1 MERVARVEGDGMAGN
16 CCGGSCGSGGG
27 GSRPNGGRQADY
39 RRTLRLALLVNGL
52 MAAVALAAGLDTQ
65 SMALRA
71 SALDFLAA
79 ALTHGVGLWMMGR
92 GLESRGW
99 ATLARG
105 LALTVLGLAVVA
117 ATAWSATAGTVPDAP
132 VMSLVALLG
141 MGASLSVAVLL
152 FAGRRGGLTLRAVW
166 LCARNG
172 VLTNA
177 AVMMAAAGAWVMGQ
191 GWPDH
196 LVAAVIAAT
205 VLSAAVTALRQAVA
219 ELRAWHAPADPTG
232 LGKGA

>member
-1 MERVARVEGDGMAGN
+1 M
-16 CCGGSCGSGGG
+16 
-27 GSRPNGGRQADY
+27 
-39 RRTLRLALLVNGL
+39 ALLVNGL
-52 MAAVALAAGLDTQ
+52 MAAVALGAGLETQ

-79 ALTHGVGLWMMGR
+79 ALTHGAGLWMMGR

-105 LALTVLGLAVVA
+105 LALTVLGLGLVA
-117 ATAWSATAGTVPDAP
+117 ATAWSAYAGTVPDAP

-141 MGASLSVAVLL
+141 VGTSLSVAVLL
-152 FAGRRGGLTLRAVW
+152 FAGRRGGVSLRAVW

-177 AVMMAAAGAWVMGQ
+177 AVMMAAAGVWTMGQ

-205 VLSAAVTALRQAVA
+205 VLSTAVTALRQAVA

>member
-1 MERVARVEGDGMAGN
+1 MAGN
-16 CCGGSCGSGGG
+16 CCGGSCGGGG
-27 GSRPNGGRQADY
+27 GNGRPNVGRPMGGQQADY
-39 RRTLRLALLVNGL
+39 RRTLRMALLVNGL
-52 MAAVALAAGLDTQ
+52 MAAVALAAGLETQ

-71 SALDFLAA
+71 GALDFMATA
-79 ALTHGVGLWMMGR
+79 MTYGVSLWMMGR

-99 ATLARG
+99 ATLAKG
-105 LALTVLGLAVVA
+105 LALTVLGLGVLA
-117 ATAWSATAGTVPDAP
+117 ATAWSAYAGTVPDAP

-141 MGASLSVAVLL
+141 VGAALSVAVLL

-172 VLTNA
+172 VLANA
-177 AVMMAAAGAWVMGQ
+177 AVMLAAAGAWVMGQ

-205 VLSAAVTALRQAVA
+205 VLSGAVTALRQAVA
-219 ELRAWHAPADPTG
+219 ELRAWHAPADPSG

>member
-1 MERVARVEGDGMAGN
+1 M
-16 CCGGSCGSGGG
+16 
-27 GSRPNGGRQADY
+27 
-39 RRTLRLALLVNGL
+39 ALLVNGL
-52 MAAVALAAGLDTQ
+52 MAAVALGAGLETQ

-71 SALDFLAA
+71 SALDFLAVA
-79 ALTHGVGLWMMGR
+79 TTHGVGLWMMGR

-105 LALTVLGLAVVA
+105 LLLAVLGLALVA
-117 ATAWSATAGTVPDAP
+117 VTAWSAYAGTVPDAP

-152 FAGRRGGLTLRAVW
+152 FAGRRGGVTLRAVW

-172 VLTNA
+172 LLTNA
-177 AVMMAAAGAWVMGQ
+177 AVMMAAAGAWTMGQ

-196 LVAAVIAAT
+196 LVAAVITAT
-205 VLSAAVTALRQAVA
+205 VLSAAATALRQAVS

>member
-1 MERVARVEGDGMAGN
+1 MAGN

-27 GSRPNGGRQADY
+27 GGRPNGGRQADY
-39 RRTLRLALLVNGL
+39 RRTLRMALLVNGL
-52 MAAVALAAGLDTQ
+52 IAAVALAAGLETQ

-71 SALDFLAA
+71 SALDFLAV

-105 LALTVLGLAVVA
+105 LALTLLGLGVVA
-117 ATAWSATAGTVPDAP
+117 ATAWSAYAGTVPDAP

-141 MGASLSVAVLL
+141 MGASLSAAVLL

-172 VLTNA
+172 MLTNA
-177 AVMMAAAGAWVMGQ
+177 AVMMAAAGAWTMGQ

-205 VLSAAVTALRQAVA
+205 VLSGAMSALRQALG

>member
-1 MERVARVEGDGMAGN
+1 MAGD
-16 CCGGSCGSGGG
+16 CCGGSCGSGGR
-27 GSRPNGGRQADY
+27 SNGGRQADY
-39 RRTLRLALLVNGL
+39 RRTLRMALLVNGL
-52 MAAVALAAGLDTQ
+52 MAAVALAAGLETQ

-92 GLESRGW
+92 GLEYRGW
-99 ATLARG
+99 ATLAKG
-105 LALTVLGLAVVA
+105 VALTMLGLAVVA

-152 FAGRRGGLTLRAVW
+152 FAGRRGGVSLRAVW

-172 VLTNA
+172 VLANA
-177 AVMMAAAGAWVMGQ
+177 AVMMAAAGAWSMGQ

-205 VLSAAVTALRQAVA
+205 VLSGAVTALRQAVA
-219 ELRAWHAPADPTG
+219 ERRAWHAPADPTG

>member
-1 MERVARVEGDGMAGN
+1 MA
-16 CCGGSCGSGGG
+16 
-27 GSRPNGGRQADY
+27 
-39 RRTLRLALLVNGL
+39 LVVNGL
-52 MAAVALAAGLDTQ
+52 MAAVALAAGLETQ

-92 GLESRGW
+92 GLEARGW

-105 LALTVLGLAVVA
+105 LALTVLGLGVVA
-117 ATAWSATAGTVPDAP
+117 ATAWSAYAGTVPDAP

-141 MGASLSVAVLL
+141 VGASLSVAVLL
-152 FAGRRGGLTLRAVW
+152 FAGRRGGVSLRAVW

-177 AVMMAAAGAWVMGQ
+177 AVMMAAAGAWTMGQ

-219 ELRAWHAPADPTG
+219 ELRAWHAPVDPTE

>member
-1 MERVARVEGDGMAGN
+1 MAGN
-16 CCGGSCGSGGG
+16 CCGGSCGSGGR
-27 GSRPNGGRQADY
+27 SNSGRQADY
-39 RRTLRLALLVNGL
+39 RRTLRMALIVNGL
-52 MAAVALAAGLDTQ
+52 MAAVALAAGLETQ

-105 LALTVLGLAVVA
+105 LTLTVLGLGVVA
-117 ATAWSATAGTVPDAP
+117 ATAWSAYAGTVPDAP

-141 MGASLSVAVLL
+141 MGATLSVAVLL

-177 AVMMAAAGAWVMGQ
+177 AVMMAAAGAWTMGQ

-205 VLSAAVTALRQAVA
+205 VLSAAVTALRQAVG
-219 ELRAWHAPADPTG
+219 ERRAWHAPADPTG

>member
-1 MERVARVEGDGMAGN
+1 MAGK

-27 GSRPNGGRQADY
+27 NGRPNAGRQADY
-39 RRTLRLALLVNGL
+39 RRTLRMALLVNGL
-52 MAAVALAAGLDTQ
+52 MAAVALAAGLETQ
-65 SMALRA
+65 SMGLRA
-71 SALDFLAA
+71 SALEFLAIA
-79 ALTHGVGLWMMGR
+79 MTHGVGLWMMGR
-92 GLESRGW
+92 GLEARGW
-99 ATLARG
+99 AALARG
-105 LALTVLGLAVVA
+105 LVLTVLGLGLVA
-117 ATAWSATAGTVPDAP
+117 ATAWSAYAGTVPDAP

-141 MGASLSVAVLL
+141 MGAALSVAVLL

-177 AVMMAAAGAWVMGQ
+177 AVMMAAAGVWVMGQ

-205 VLSAAVTALRQAVA
+205 VLSGAVTALRQAVG
-219 ELRAWHAPADPTG
+219 ERRAWHAPADPSG

>member
-1 MERVARVEGDGMAGN
+1 MAGN

-27 GSRPNGGRQADY
+27 GGRPADY
-39 RRTLRLALLVNGL
+39 RRTLRMALIVNGL
-52 MAAVALAAGLDTQ
+52 MAAVALAAGLETQ

-71 SALDFLAA
+71 SALDFLATA
-79 ALTHGVGLWMMGR
+79 MIHGAGLWMMGR
-92 GLESRGW
+92 GLEARGW

-105 LALTVLGLAVVA
+105 LALTVLGLGLVA
-117 ATAWSATAGTVPDAP
+117 ATAWSAYAGTVPDAP

-152 FAGRRGGLTLRAVW
+152 FAGRRGGVSLRAVW

-177 AVMMAAAGAWVMGQ
+177 AVMLAAAGAWTMGQ

-196 LVAAVIAAT
+196 LVAVAIAAT
-205 VLSAAVTALRQAVA
+205 VMSAALTALRQAVT

-232 LGKGA
+232 SGKGA

>member
-1 MERVARVEGDGMAGN
+1 MARAEGGGMAGD
-16 CCGGSCGSGGG
+16 CCGGSCGSGGR
-27 GSRPNGGRQADY
+27 SNGGRQADY
-39 RRTLRLALLVNGL
+39 RRTLRMALLVNGL
-52 MAAVALAAGLDTQ
+52 MAAVALAAGLETQ

-92 GLESRGW
+92 GLEYRGW
-99 ATLARG
+99 ATLAKG
-105 LALTVLGLAVVA
+105 VALTMLGLAVVA

-152 FAGRRGGLTLRAVW
+152 FAGRRGGVSLRAVW

-172 VLTNA
+172 VLANA
-177 AVMMAAAGAWVMGQ
+177 AVMMAAAGAWSMGQ

-205 VLSAAVTALRQAVA
+205 VLSGTVTALRQAVA
-219 ELRAWHAPADPTG
+219 ERRAWHAPADPTG